1 MSRCPI
7 TYEECGESAYSIR
20 GLRLLNRKLTHLDP
34 LPFTAV
40 EQRREA
46 LVRAGKMSIQGIQT
60 KLSVMLSVKTSRFEI
75 VDAGGRYILKP
86 QHSDYP
92 QLPENEG
99 VSMHMAAMAGMDVP
113 LNGMVYS
120 KDGTLT
126 YFIRRFDRFGRATRL
141 AVEDFAQ
148 LSGRDRNTK
157 YGSSM
162 EKVTKLLDRY
172 CTFPAVEKLK
182 LFRRTLFS
190 YLIGNED
197 THLKNLSLIR
207 RDDKIELTPVYD
219 YLNTTIALQAMGKPL
234 EQIEELA
241 LPLRGKKRNLSRRD
255 FIDYFGKE
263 KLHLTDKVV
272 SNCLKAFE
280 TALPAWKDIL
290 GKSFLT
296 DEMKTLYS
304 ELLQSRCVVLK
315 L

>member
-1 MSRCPI
+1 MNRCPI
-7 TYEECGESAYSIR
+7 TYEECGGRAYSLR
-20 GLRLLNRKLTHLDP
+20 GLRLLNKKLTHLDP
-34 LPFTAV
+34 LPITAV

-46 LVRAGKMSIQGIQT
+46 LVRAGKMSIQGVQP
-60 KLSVMLSVKTSRFEI
+60 KLSAMLSVKTSLFQM
-75 VDAGGRYILKP
+75 VDTGGRYILKP

-92 QLPENEG
+92 ELPENEG

-113 LNGMVYS
+113 LNGMIYS
-120 KDGTLT
+120 KDGSLT
-126 YFIRRFDRFGRATRL
+126 YFIKRFDRYGRAAKL

-197 THLKNLSLIR
+197 THLKNLSLVR
-207 RDDKIELTPVYD
+207 RNHKIELTPMYD
-219 YLNTTIALQAMGKPL
+219 YLNTTIALQAMGKRL

-241 LPLRGKKRNLSRRD
+241 LPLRGKKQNLSRRD

-263 KLHLTDKVV
+263 RLHLTDKVI

-280 TALPAWKDIL
+280 TVQPGWIDIL
-290 GKSFLT
+290 GKSFMS
-296 DEMKTLYS
+296 DDMKTLYS
-304 ELLQSRCVVLK
+304 ELLLSRCAVLK

>member
-7 TYEECGESAYSIR
+7 TYEKCGESAYSLG
-20 GLRLLNRKLTHLDP
+20 GLHLLNRKLTHLDP
-34 LPFTAV
+34 LPITAV

-46 LVRAGKMSIQGIQT
+46 LVRVGKMSIQGIQP
-60 KLSVMLSVKTSRFEI
+60 KLSAMLSVKASRFVI

-120 KDGTLT
+120 KDRTLT
-126 YFIRRFDRFGRATRL
+126 YFIKRFDRFGRATKL

-157 YGSSM
+157 YNSSM
-162 EKVTKLLDRY
+162 EKVPKLLDQY

-182 LFRRTLFS
+182 LFHRTLFS

-197 THLKNLSLIR
+197 THLKNLSLVR
-207 RDDKIELTPVYD
+207 RNNKIELAPLYD
-219 YLNTTIALQAMGKPL
+219 YLNTTIALQSMGKPL

-263 KLHLTDKVV
+263 KLHLTDKVI

-280 TALPAWKDIL
+280 TALPEWKDL
-290 GKSFLT
+290 LEKSFLS

-304 ELLQSRCVVLK
+304 ELLHSRCAVLK

>member
-1 MSRCPI
+1 M
-7 TYEECGESAYSIR
+7 
-20 GLRLLNRKLTHLDP
+20 
-34 LPFTAV
+34 

-46 LVRAGKMSIQGIQT
+46 LIRAGKMSIQGIQP
-60 KLSVMLSVKTSRFEI
+60 KLSAILSVKASRFLI

-99 VSMHMAAMAGMDVP
+99 VSMYMAAMAGMDVP

-120 KDGTLT
+120 KDATLT
-126 YFIRRFDRFGRATRL
+126 YFIKRFDRFGRAKKL

-157 YGSSM
+157 YSSSM
-162 EKVTKLLDRY
+162 EKVSNLIDRY

-182 LFRRTLFS
+182 LLHRTLFS

-207 RDDKIELTPVYD
+207 CNGKVELTPLYD
-219 YLNTTIALQAMGKPL
+219 YLNTTIVLQAMGKSL
-234 EQIEELA
+234 AQIEEIA
-241 LPLRGKKRNLSRRD
+241 LPLRGKKRNLSRKD
-255 FIDYFGKE
+255 FIDYLARE
-263 KLHLTDKVV
+263 KLHLTDKVI

-280 TALPAWKDIL
+280 MALPGWIDIL
-290 GKSFLT
+290 GNSFLSV
-296 DEMKTLYS
+296 EMKTLYS
-304 ELLQSRCVVLK
+304 ELLQSRCNVLK